1 MKECTVN
8 IKFYDKPIK
17 LVTSTKC
24 QQDNKR
30 CLYKC
35 VMENIFF
42 SAQASGGYKNK
53 MKSLHYLISCIK
65 KANNLISWY
74 FTIQTED

>member
-35 VMENIFF
+35 VMENI
-42 SAQASGGYKNK
+42 SAQASGGYK
-53 MKSLHYLISCIK
+53 S
-65 KANNLISWY
+65 
-74 FTIQTED
+74 

>member
-30 CLYKC
+30 CLHKC
-35 VMENIFF
+35 VMENI
-42 SAQASGGYKNK
+42 SAQASGGYKSK
-53 MKSLHYLISCIK
+53 MRSLHYLISCI
-65 KANNLISWY
+65 
-74 FTIQTED
+74 